1 MRYFFVDA
9 SALIKRYHQ
18 EPGTAVITRI
28 LDDLLTTS
36 PKRVVVPLLGL
47 AEVVAAL
54 QRKQNDGRLAPELF
68 SLAAARL
75 LKEMGMAD
83 LQSVDDDDVWASL
96 PLITSHNLNASDALY
111 LRQAL
116 QMQMLLRMLEH
127 DLVLVASD
135 QRLLRAAQ
143 TEGLLTVNPEMADLA
158 DIATLL

>member
-1 MRYFFVDA
+1 
-9 SALIKRYHQ
+9 
-18 EPGTAVITRI
+18 
-28 LDDLLTTS
+28 
-36 PKRVVVPLLGL
+36 
-47 AEVVAAL
+47 
-54 QRKQNDGRLAPELF
+54 
-68 SLAAARL
+68 
-75 LKEMGMAD
+75 MGMAD

-96 PLITSHNLNASDALY
+96 PLITGHNLNASDALY

-158 DIATLL
+158 DVATLL